1 MSHSTCTVFMI
12 TDCVLNFLYYLRG
25 YYLLFF
31 NLVNSWIDWFSFI
44 FGWLKEEE
52 EKDLLKDLES
62 GEQKILLSNHL
73 TTIYIIYFWR
83 NHYEF

>member
-1 MSHSTCTVFMI
+1 MSHSTCTVTSFMI

-44 FGWLKEEE
+44 FGWLK
-52 EKDLLKDLES
+52 
-62 GEQKILLSNHL
+62 SNYKRRCKFF
-73 TTIYIIYFWR
+73 INNIKQVQ
-83 NHYEF
+83 N